1 MKNGIIN
8 TNTSNIQSV
17 FNALNYLGYSNYE
30 EISSDKPNLKNDFT
44 HIILPGNGSFKTNI
58 DKIRE
63 NNLDNY
69 LVECFNKNKYFLG
82 ICVGM
87 QILATY
93 GYENGKFEGLN
104 IISGNVIKIPVKKKI
119 LPHIGWNDVIIKKSN
134 PLIDKSMIK
143 NSFYFLHSYYF
154 DLIENE
160 SLLCST
166 YYEKEFPVIIKK
178 KNFYGVQF
186 HPEKSQTDGINLVKN
201 FLSLK

>member
-1 MKNGIIN
+1 MRIGIIN

-30 EISSDKPNLKNDFT
+30 EISSEKPNLKNDYT

-63 NNLDNY
+63 NNLDSY

-87 QILATY
+87 QILASY

-134 PLIDKSMIK
+134 PLIDKNMIK

-186 HPEKSQTDGINLVKN
+186 HPEKSQKDGINLVKN

>member
-1 MKNGIIN
+1 
-8 TNTSNIQSV
+8 
-17 FNALNYLGYSNYE
+17 
-30 EISSDKPNLKNDFT
+30 
-44 HIILPGNGSFKTNI
+44 
-58 DKIRE
+58 
-63 NNLDNY
+63 
-69 LVECFNKNKYFLG
+69 
-82 ICVGM
+82 M

>member
-1 MKNGIIN
+1 MRIGIIN